1 MKEKFL
7 EYYTYKNGFYL
18 ALIIIFI
25 LVLIISFTNKDTIEI
40 EKIKTEKVYVN
51 EYNNIVDNPNI
62 SYWYYSYSTLNNI
75 VGYGCSQSDTK
86 FFNYDAVIRDTRL
99 TLEKKYKKDF
109 SFIIIE
115 NIAEISKKD
124 YEIQK

>member
-1 MKEKFL
+1 MKEKIL

-25 LVLIISFTNKDTIEI
+25 LVLTISFTNKDTIEI

-62 SYWYYSYSTLNNI
+62 SYWYYSYSTLNSV

-86 FFNYDAVIRDTRL
+86 FFNYDEVIHDTKL
-99 TLEKKYKKDF
+99 NLEKKYKKDF
-109 SFIIIE
+109 SFIKIE
-115 NIAEISKKD
+115 NVTEISKKD